1 MKLFKSFTKNEVG
14 NDYVVGDIHG
24 CFTLLQNRLD
34 EIQFN
39 PNTDR
44 LFSVGDL
51 VDRGNE
57 SQLSIEWL
65 NKDFFHAVLGNH
77 EDMAIEWYYTTKI
90 NKSIFSDTDLK
101 YYENNYIKNGGA
113 WFIIEPD
120 KKKIVEAFSELPLA
134 IEVET
139 DFGTVGI
146 IHASAAHFNDWRDLK
161 NDLLNNNDDTYK
173 DFTPEFR
180 LLKDKLTWDR
190 TLLTNRNRRVV
201 ENVFKIYHGHT
212 PVSDVVE
219 YGNRVYIDTGAV
231 YNQKL
236 TIIKIN

>member
-1 MKLFKSFTKNEVG
+1 MKLFKSFTKNEIG

-77 EDMAIEWYYTTKI
+77 EDMAIEWESTI
-90 NKSIFSDTDLK
+90 NKPNILFFNHYK
-101 YYENNYIKNGGA
+101 NNYIENGGM

-120 KKKIVEAFSELPLA
+120 KKKFVEAFSELPLA

-139 DFGTVGI
+139 NFGTVGI
-146 IHASAAHFNDWRDLK
+146 IHASVAHYNDWRDLK
-161 NDLLNNNDDTYK
+161 TDLLNIDINSLE
-173 DFTPEFR
+173 DFDII
-180 LLKDKLTWDR
+180 KDKLTWDR